1 MIASAGLVGLAL
13 ETGAAG
19 SLDGGDGVVHALTTT
34 IIVPTLLH
42 PSHQPSLL
50 LSTQQR
56 FLLVLLLLLRLRHV
70 HLLGVLPRNIL
81 PPRNALQL

>member
-34 IIVPTLLH
+34 TSAPTLLL
-42 PSHQPSLL
+42 Q
-50 LSTQQR
+50 STQQP
-56 FLLVLLLLLRLRHV
+56 LPLVLLLALRLRHAL
-70 HLLGVLPRNIL
+70 LLGVPPRNIL